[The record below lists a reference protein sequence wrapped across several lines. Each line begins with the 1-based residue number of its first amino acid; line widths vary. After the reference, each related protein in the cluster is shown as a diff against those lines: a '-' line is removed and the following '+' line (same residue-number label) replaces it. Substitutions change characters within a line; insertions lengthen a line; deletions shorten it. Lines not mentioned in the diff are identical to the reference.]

1 MKMQK
6 IYDFFKKELDK
17 RKKDRLK
24 HFVFK
29 PREYQKKIIDVFKAG
44 LYSFFIICWARRLG
58 KDLLAFS
65 LACEECLNKP
75 NTIVYYI
82 FPTMKQGKM
91 MILDGF
97 TNDKKRI
104 IEEVVNIEC
113 LLLPEKSKKLY
124 HSDNSLRFKNGSII
138 YFVDAQDA
146 NTKVGG
152 NLDLLIISEA
162 ALIKN
167 REILLYLIPSI
178 MNINGKIL
186 LVSTPRFSSYFNEIL
201 EDITNIKLWFKSIL
215 KATDEEAIDENGKP
229 IWDEEKLKKAEKLMS
244 RSKYKQD
251 FECDTDVANE
261 EAIYAESLSKLEWVK
276 ELSIK
281 GKKLYVSEDLGIND
295 STALVFVVENTI
307 IHHYANVDNATMH
320 YINYIKNFM
329 KQAEIRDVE
338 IILPHDAKNRID
350 NIDHLTSRREA
361 YSKNFTNVKV
371 LNAYSI
377 SKTIE
382 IAKHSIEQHKIKF
395 YDCENVRSMV
405 KLMKMYEWKIDS
417 SSGENLRTPV
427 HGRGISASNT
437 CDAVEYFC
445 MYMFSSIY
453 NKNLKDIMYTNYLE
467 DSDSEVS
474 YL

>member
-1 MKMQK
+1 MKAIIK
-6 IYDFFKKELDK
+6 YLESVLETREKEKQSYLI
-17 RKKDRLK
+17 
-24 HFVFK
+24 FK
-29 PREYQKKIIDVFKAG
+29 PRKYQQEFVKKYDEGIR
-44 LYSFFIICWARRLG
+44 FFAICWCRRMG
-58 KDLLAFS
+58 KDMFALYV
-65 LACEECLNKP
+65 ACRECIKKP
-75 NTIVYYI
+75 RSIVYYI
-82 FPTMKQGKM
+82 FPTIKQGKM
-91 MILDGF
+91 MILEGF
-97 TNDKKRI
+97 TNEKERILEAIISKKA
-104 IEEVVNIEC
+104 
-113 LLLPEKSKKLY
+113 LKLPEKSDKLF
-124 HSDNSLRFKNGSII
+124 HSDNSIRFKNGSII
-138 YFVDAQDA
+138 YFVDSRVAD
-146 NTKVGG
+146 TKVGG
-152 NLDLLIISEA
+152 NLDLVVSSETAMQLNPTLLDLLLPAIENVDGKLI
-162 ALIKN
+162 
-167 REILLYLIPSI
+167 
-178 MNINGKIL
+178 
-186 LVSTPRFSSYFNEIL
+186 LVSTPRLGSQFNEII
-201 EDITNIKLWFKSIL
+201 ESNDEKYYKDIMNALDVRAVDDEGNKIW
-215 KATDEEAIDENGKP
+215 TDEKLENARKMMSKSKF
-229 IWDEEKLKKAEKLMS
+229 EEELL
-244 RSKYKQD
+244 
-251 FECDTDVANE
+251 CNLDVARE
-261 EAIYAESLSKLEWVK
+261 SSIYGYSLMQANWVK

-453 NKNLKDIMYTNYLE
+453 NKNLKDIMQTNYLE
-467 DSDSEVS
+467 NSDSEVS

>member
-1 MKMQK
+1 MMKMQK

-97 TNDKKRI
+97 TNEKKRI

-215 KATDEEAIDENGKP
+215 KATDKEAIDENGKP

-261 EAIYAESLSKLEWVK
+261 EAVYAESLSKLEWVK

-295 STALVFVVENTI
+295 STALV
-307 IHHYANVDNATMH
+307 
-320 YINYIKNFM
+320 
-329 KQAEIRDVE
+329 
-338 IILPHDAKNRID
+338 
-350 NIDHLTSRREA
+350 
-361 YSKNFTNVKV
+361 
-371 LNAYSI
+371 
-377 SKTIE
+377 
-382 IAKHSIEQHKIKF
+382 
-395 YDCENVRSMV
+395 
-405 KLMKMYEWKIDS
+405 
-417 SSGENLRTPV
+417 
-427 HGRGISASNT
+427 
-437 CDAVEYFC
+437 
-445 MYMFSSIY
+445 
-453 NKNLKDIMYTNYLE
+453 
-467 DSDSEVS
+467 
-474 YL
+474 